1 MKQILYIIIGVMFL
15 SCGKRQEY
23 VDALEQLQAQNKAF
37 VPFTSDSLAKDV
49 VSYFDRHGSSNEQMK
64 AHYLLGCVY
73 RDLGESPRAVD
84 CYLDAINKADTT
96 AKDCDFY
103 LLSTVYSQIAN
114 IYYKQLLLSNEIEAR
129 HQASHY
135 AFRADSIYFYILN
148 LESVAGSYILM
159 NKKDKA
165 MNYLQYAMASYHKN
179 GYKKDELRTTKT
191 LIYLYTC
198 NSDSNNLL
206 KAKKLID
213 KYETEFDLSNDNKEL
228 PLSERQYYYYKGRY
242 YGDIGNLDSAEVCFR
257 KVYRPNMSYT
267 AQNSMYKGL
276 LSVFQKRHISDSIA
290 KYAQLYCEANDSSIA
305 KKDQELTAQMAA
317 SYNYNRYQ
325 KEVIEKEKEADRLLN
340 ILVISSTAAIIFV
353 YILWRHHRNKINGMK
368 AEYIKATHE
377 YQNNLHTLELLDT
390 THKTVVETIQQ
401 ELNHEKDASQSARTR
416 YNEIQKKF
424 EAISHQYET
433 NRKDLLQE
441 NVALKEKIENLK
453 RGEAI
458 YKYYKKGIKFNET
471 DSVKR
476 IKELINAPLAPV
488 EEKDWNQLISTFSLF
503 YPVLLLDLKKEH
515 SITQQHIRT
524 CILTILEVRGL
535 DIANKLNV
543 KEQRVTNMK
552 AEINQALFKDNSA
565 RSLYKNLINHYEIY
579 V

>member
-1 MKQILYIIIGVMFL
+1 MNIRTI
-15 SCGKRQEY
+15 
-23 VDALEQLQAQNKAF
+23 
-37 VPFTSDSLAKDV
+37 
-49 VSYFDRHGSSNEQMK
+49 
-64 AHYLLGCVY
+64 
-73 RDLGESPRAVD
+73 
-84 CYLDAINKADTT
+84 
-96 AKDCDFY
+96 
-103 LLSTVYSQIAN
+103 STHWN
-114 IYYKQLLLSNEIEAR
+114 
-129 HQASHY
+129 
-135 AFRADSIYFYILN
+135 
-148 LESVAGSYILM
+148 
-159 NKKDKA
+159 
-165 MNYLQYAMASYHKN
+165 
-179 GYKKDELRTTKT
+179 
-191 LIYLYTC
+191 
-198 NSDSNNLL
+198 
-206 KAKKLID
+206 
-213 KYETEFDLSNDNKEL
+213 
-228 PLSERQYYYYKGRY
+228 
-242 YGDIGNLDSAEVCFR
+242 
-257 KVYRPNMSYT
+257 
-267 AQNSMYKGL
+267 
-276 LSVFQKRHISDSIA
+276 
-290 KYAQLYCEANDSSIA
+290 
-305 KKDQELTAQMAA
+305 
-317 SYNYNRYQ
+317 
-325 KEVIEKEKEADRLLN
+325 
-340 ILVISSTAAIIFV
+340 
-353 YILWRHHRNKINGMK
+353 
-368 AEYIKATHE
+368 
-377 YQNNLHTLELLDT
+377 
-390 THKTVVETIQQ
+390 KTVVETIQQ

-552 AEINQALFKDNSA
+552 AEINQALFNDNSA

>member
-84 CYLDAINKADTT
+84 CYLNAINKADTT

-103 LLSTVYSQIAN
+103 LLSTVYSQMAN

-129 HQASHY
+129 HQASYY
-135 AFRADSIYFYILN
+135 AFRTDSIYYYINN
-148 LESVAGSYILM
+148 LGLAAGSYILM
-159 NKKDKA
+159 NKPDSAELLIKDVQEKFQKYGYSQA
-165 MNYLQYAMASYHKN
+165 ALQFSTMLIHLYV
-179 GYKKDELRTTKT
+179 TKPEKLADT
-191 LIYLYTC
+191 
-198 NSDSNNLL
+198 
-206 KAKKLID
+206 KVLID
-213 KYETEFDLSNDNKEL
+213 KYDTESNLFDQNHEL
-228 PLSERQYYYYKGRY
+228 PPSKRLFYFYKGKY
-242 YGDIGNLDSAEVCFR
+242 FESINQLDSAEIYYR
-257 KVYRPNMSYT
+257 KVYRPNMPYT
-267 AQNSMYKGL
+267 AQNSMYEGL
-276 LSVFQKRHISDSIA
+276 LGIFQKRHIADSIA

-552 AEINQALFKDNSA
+552 AEINQALFNDNSA

>member
-73 RDLGESPRAVD
+73 RDLGESPCAVD

-103 LLSTVYSQIAN
+103 LLSTVYSQMAN

-317 SYNYNRYQ
+317 SYNYSLYQ
-325 KEVIEKEKEADRLLN
+325 KEAIENESKTNKTRMILLTFVF
-340 ILVISSTAAIIFV
+340 LVIIST
-353 YILWRHHRNKINGMK
+353 ILIWRK
-368 AEYIKATHE
+368 
-377 YQNNLHTLELLDT
+377 YQNI
-390 THKTVVETIQQ
+390 K
-401 ELNHEKDASQSARTR
+401 
-416 YNEIQKKF
+416 
-424 EAISHQYET
+424 
-433 NRKDLLQE
+433 RKRLAE
-441 NVALKEKIENLK
+441 IENLK
-453 RGEAI
+453 TEHVRATDEYSRNLYTMQLLDKSRQQDIASMQKDSLEYENKMTELKEENQRLEKAI
-458 YKYYKKGIKFNET
+458 KRIEQQKGISQYLENTIGFMRT
-471 DSVKR
+471 DIVRHLKDLDY
-476 IKELINAPLAPV
+476 IPLSTMN
-488 EEKDWNQLISTFSLF
+488 EKDWRELDKQVREYF
-503 YPVLLLDLKKEH
+503 PHLLLDLHNSPKITTQKIQVCLLVIIKVSDS
-515 SITQQHIRT
+515 SISNW
-524 CILTILEVRGL
+524 LGL
-535 DIANKLNV
+535 KASRISNIKSELNK
-543 KEQRVTNMK
+543 T
-552 AEINQALFKDNSA
+552 LFGENSA
-565 RSLYKNLINHYEIY
+565 RSLYNNLRQKYNIISS
-579 V
+579 VQ

>member
-103 LLSTVYSQIAN
+103 LLSTVYSQMAEL
-114 IYYKQLLLSNEIEAR
+114 YHQQLLLSFEIDAR
-129 HQASHY
+129 RQACYY
-135 AFRADSIYFYILN
+135 ASRANDPYWRCYDM
-148 LESVAGSYILM
+148 ERAAGAYILM
-159 NKKDKA
+159 NKKDSA
-165 MNYLQYAMASYHKN
+165 
-179 GYKKDELRTTKT
+179 ELLLKSAIDFYSKVDSIQDKLRATKT
-191 LIYLYTC
+191 LIYLYLEQPSKTKDVGILI
-198 NSDSNNLL
+198 NNYDMESNL
-206 KAKKLID
+206 
-213 KYETEFDLSNDNKEL
+213 FDQRHEL
-228 PLSERQYYYYKGRY
+228 PPSKRTFFYYKGRFY
-242 YGDIGNLDSAEVCFR
+242 ENTGKLDSAEFYYR
-257 KVYRPNMSYT
+257 KVYRPDMPFT
-267 AQNSMYKGL
+267 AQNSMYRGL
-276 LSVFQKRHISDSIA
+276 LGVFQKRQIADSIA

-552 AEINQALFKDNSA
+552 AEINQALFNDNSA